1 MSSKGNRVGVLM
13 HSRLGNEGNVGPDCR
28 ARLCRGRGPGIPR
41 ERSQCDPGSG
51 RAGSARG
58 AMWPI
63 LRIFFRSGVQDL
75 WFMGVGPCGWPEPS
89 IIESFWMIFCFSSSE
104 YNTVWACLGWFM
116 LILSN
121 TQTLMSWHTH
131 GIHYVSSL
139 WSCSETGDDPYL
151 GSELTRA
158 YVKGVQSQGVLG
170 IVKHWV
176 FNSQETRRRATDRG
190 SRRGRC
196 TKYGFDS
203 ICFNGI
209 VNFSLTNQKSL
220 IIMLWY
226 NIKMASML
234 GYVRII

>member
-1 MSSKGNRVGVLM
+1 MSSKGNRLWYSMVFLAAFPFGQRRPRGT
-13 HSRLGNEGNVGPDCR
+13 RLPCKILPWPWARNSERKEPMWSWVRACR
-28 ARLCRGRGPGIPR
+28 FSAWRDVA
-41 ERSQCDPGSG
+41 DPSNILQVG
-51 RAGSARG
+51 RAGFVVYGGWS
-58 AMWPI
+58 MWVI
-63 LRIFFRSGVQDL
+63 GTKYYWVFL
-75 WFMGVGPCGWPEPS
+75 
-89 IIESFWMIFCFSSSE
+89 WMIFCSSSE
-104 YNTVWACLGWFM
+104 YNIVWACLGWFM

-176 FNSQETRRRATDRG
+176 FNSQETRRGATDRG

-196 TKYGFDS
+196 TKYGF
-203 ICFNGI
+203 NGI
-209 VNFSLTNQKSL
+209 VNFS
-220 IIMLWY
+220 I
-226 NIKMASML
+226 
-234 GYVRII
+234 